1 MSNRLKNTLMRT
13 SIISAALG
21 LAAPAALAA
30 VVEGTV
36 TAGGIP
42 IEGAIVSNEAGLS
55 TSTRADGSYRFSNIS
70 EGEHTLTVS
79 YVGTDSV
86 SASITASDATPTAY
100 NFILGDETR
109 MMDSTLVVGQ
119 RGSLLSGINQQRAAD
134 NLIAVLSADALG
146 QFPDQNVAESARRIA
161 GISVANDQGEGR
173 FVNIRGLDSGL
184 NLTSVNG
191 VNIPAPESGTR
202 AVALDVI
209 DADILDSISISKSKT
224 PDMDGEGL
232 GGTIDIKTM
241 SAFDKDGLF
250 VKAKADA
257 IYSDSS
263 EEFTPKVSLTA
274 SKTFLNDTLGI
285 AGSLAYNKRDFTTQ
299 NKEGDGWAFAD
310 GVLYPEELELR
321 LYEIERERISTA
333 LNFDYRL
340 GSNTE
345 LYLRTLYNSFEDV
358 EIRHRTEF
366 KANDEGLEDGDV
378 AAGSIFDTSTPGIA
392 IFNANADSSDDYVIE
407 VDRDIKNRTETQDIW
422 SVQLGGST
430 FYNALTF
437 DYQVAYSR
445 AEEEEPGRLD
455 IEFRNKVEGGDGAD
469 YAIAYNIADT
479 ALPVIDAGSS
489 SATFFNAEDFAYEG
503 AETTDGLAETN
514 EFAARFDIK
523 RDGAVF
529 GVPGFVKGGV
539 KARLRDKR
547 YDPTVRVYGDDL
559 DGLSSTLADFATT
572 PDYVI
577 DTYGPTGDEDQLR
590 SFFDTNFNAFEEST
604 TDSALSSL
612 GETYKA
618 FENIYA
624 TYLMAQMDFGSTLLT
639 YGARVEATD
648 FTGKGFFTT
657 EFEGLVEDAPS
668 GALVAGEAEEGIY
681 AEYLTERNSYVDFLP
696 SLNAKFD
703 INKDIVARAAYYASI
718 ARPSLKQSTPA
729 SELEL
734 NDDNEWEAG
743 FIGNPELNR
752 MQAHNLDAALEYYPS
767 NTGVLS
773 VGFFM
778 KDIRNTIAEIVDTS
792 GEYQAFGLT
801 FEEATFFEN
810 LNDATVVGLEFNYQ
824 QSFEDILPG
833 ALGGLVVGANYTI
846 LDSSTT
852 YRDEEGNTR
861 SIPLPKTSE
870 NIANFVLGYDK
881 YGLDLRAALS
891 YRSEYLD
898 EIDASDLG
906 ADRYY
911 KGRYQLDLTGKY
923 ALTDNFKIVGE
934 LSNVTDEPEHA
945 VFKTPYGHALSQY
958 DEYGYTAKL
967 GLRYTY

>member
-36 TAGGIP
+36 TAGGVP

-191 VNIPAPESGTR
+191 VNIPAPEAETR

-209 DADILDSISISKSKT
+209 DADILESITISKSKT

-250 VKAKADA
+250 FKAKVDG
-257 IYSDSS
+257 IYSESS
-263 EEFTPKVSLTA
+263 EELTPKVSFTA
-274 SKTFLNDTLGI
+274 SNTFLNDTLGI
-285 AGSLAYNKRDFTTQ
+285 AGSIAYNKRDFITS
-299 NKEGDGWAFAD
+299 NVEGDGWEFEN

-321 LYEIERERISTA
+321 LYEIERERISGA

-340 GSNTE
+340 NNSTD
-345 LYLRTLYNSFEDV
+345 LYLRTLYNTFDDQ
-358 EIRHRTEF
+358 EIRHRAEL
-366 KANDEGLEDGDV
+366 KANDGEV
-378 AAGSIFDTSTPGIA
+378 DTQLAFANGIA
-392 IFNANADSSDDYVIE
+392 TFSAGPDDFDAVEDEEAVIE
-407 VDRDIKNRTETQDIW
+407 IDRDIKNRQETQQIW
-422 SVQLGGST
+422 STQLGGQT
-430 FYNALTF
+430 RFDAFTF
-437 DYQVAYSR
+437 DYQVAYSH

-455 IEFRNKVEGGDGAD
+455 IDFREKLKGGGDETFSL
-469 YAIAYNIADT
+469 AYNLADT
-479 ALPVIDAGSS
+479 ALPKIANASADIFDASN
-489 SATFFNAEDFAYEG
+489 FEFDG
-503 AETTDGLAETN
+503 AETTDGLSEES
-514 EFAARFDIK
+514 EFAARLDLQ
-523 RDGAVF
+523 RDGNVF
-529 GVPGFVKGGV
+529 GVPGFVKSGL
-539 KARLRDKR
+539 KLRLRDKKTNVAFKAF
-547 YDPTVRVYGDDL
+547 DGFDGDDVTL
-559 DGLSSTLADFATT
+559 DQFEISPDHTFETFGPSGSPALLKDF
-572 PDYVI
+572 
-577 DTYGPTGDEDQLR
+577 
-590 SFFDTNFNAFEEST
+590 FNANFASFEE
-604 TDSALSSL
+604 DAEGSAIGSF
-612 GETYKA
+612 GGRYKA

-624 TYLMAQMDFGSTLLT
+624 GYLMAQQDFGNALVT

-648 FTGKGFFTT
+648 FTGKGFFTGIGHEG
-657 EFEGLVEDAPS
+657 EFDLGGGV
-668 GALVAGEAEEGIY
+668 GAD
-681 AEYLTERNSYVDFLP
+681 YLSDRNSYVDFLP
-696 SLNAKFD
+696 SINAKFD
-703 INKDIVARAAYYASI
+703 MTKNVVARAAYYASI
-718 ARPSLKQSTPA
+718 ARPSLKQATPA
-729 SELEL
+729 TEFE
-734 NDDNEWEAG
+734 NDDGELTAD
-743 FIGNPELNR
+743 FIGNPELDR
-752 MQAHNLDAALEYYPS
+752 QQANNFDAALEFYPS
-767 NTGVLS
+767 NQGVLS
-773 VGFFM
+773 LGFFM
-778 KDIRNTIAEIVDTS
+778 KEIDNPIAEIVS
-792 GEYQAFGLT
+792 ENYSAFGLT
-801 FEEATFFEN
+801 FEEATYREN
-810 LNDATVVGLEFNYQ
+810 LNDATVVGLEFNFQ
-824 QSFEDILPG
+824 QSFEDILSGP
-833 ALGGLVVGANYTI
+833 LSGLIVGANYTV
-846 LDSSTT
+846 LDSQTT
-852 YRDEEGNTR
+852 YTNEDGTTR

-870 NIANFVLGYDK
+870 NIGNVVIGYDK

-898 EIDASDLG
+898 EIASG
-906 ADRYY
+906 GSDRYY

-923 ALTDNFKIVGE
+923 AVTDNFKIVGE

-945 VFKTPYGHALSQY
+945 VFKTPYGNALSQY